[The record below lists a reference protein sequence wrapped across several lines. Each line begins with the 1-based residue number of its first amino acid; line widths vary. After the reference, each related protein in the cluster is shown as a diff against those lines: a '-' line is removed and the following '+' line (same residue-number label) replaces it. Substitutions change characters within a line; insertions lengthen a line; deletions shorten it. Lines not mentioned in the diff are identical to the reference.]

1 MLCDATDRCIIQAA
15 SSAPPQSLFFM
26 IHPQHFL
33 AAPGSWFPQF
43 PVSSAAHCSRH
54 KLAMH
59 AILATYWIVDT
70 QDLGRNRLSLTRN
83 RIISSVKTVH
93 NCTLHLSAAVY
104 SRFKLQLLF
113 YYNTTQK
120 LTWCY
125 TMSASAARVG
135 SAPHWRPLLSSCEAR
150 DSAVRRCMAGT
161 RTQGRGC
168 SPR

>member
-1 MLCDATDRCIIQAA
+1 MWRHGSLHNPGRFLCTSAIIV
-15 SSAPPQSLFFM
+15 L
-26 IHPQHFL
+26 HD
-33 AAPGSWFPQF
+33 
-43 PVSSAAHCSRH
+43 SSAAFPRGSWLLVPTVSRV
-54 KLAMH
+54 KRRTLQPPQANQ
-59 AILATYWIVDT
+59 ARNTGYILDT

-83 RIISSVKTVH
+83 RIISVNTVH

-135 SAPHWRPLLSSCEAR
+135 SAPHWPPLLSSCEAR
-150 DSAVRRCMAGT
+150 DSAVRRCMAET
-161 RTQGRGC
+161 RTRGRGC